1 MVTGASS
8 GIGAQLAEDLVRA
21 GLVVVGVA
29 RRRERLEALASS
41 LSGLDGRLEVLQA
54 DLSSVDEVKRV
65 FKWIDESLGG
75 VTVLVN
81 NAAICPITPTQDQEL
96 GVIES
101 AVATNLTAMMVGSN
115 LAVNNMKRFNIKDG
129 HIINI
134 NSVAGHKIMYSPGQ
148 DASVTTYTTTKHG
161 AVAFS
166 NALRFDVQRIHGF
179 KIRVTSLSPGTVRTE
194 MTSKWVEQLPKDRVL
209 DPKDV
214 SNAALY
220 VLSCPTTVE
229 ISELTIQ
236 PQGES
241 F

>member
-1 MVTGASS
+1 MEKFRGRVAVVTGASS

-166 NALRFDVQRIHGF
+166 NALRFD
-179 KIRVTSLSPGTVRTE
+179 SLSPGTVRTE